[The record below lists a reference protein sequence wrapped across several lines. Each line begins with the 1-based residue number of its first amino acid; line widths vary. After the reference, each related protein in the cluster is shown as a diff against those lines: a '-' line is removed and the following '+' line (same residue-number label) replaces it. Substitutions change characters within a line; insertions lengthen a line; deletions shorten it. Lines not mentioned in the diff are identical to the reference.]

1 MISTNN
7 NLNCSL
13 IMQESAYNT
22 RGLDATFSLQPVLK
36 TCVSDDEIKTPGK
49 YNACL
54 SDDSIEK
61 LYTVVIQQLMPYV
74 NSNNTTSHYTCT
86 NDTKFDANVAKAYHI
101 HEIHENSNFC
111 ESLDRRNYTN
121 YLNYTAHSY

>member
-22 RGLDATFSLQPVLK
+22 RGPSATFSLQPVLK
-36 TCVSDDEIKTPGK
+36 TCVLDDEIKTPDK

-61 LYTVVIQQLMPYV
+61 LYTVVVQQLMPYV

-86 NDTKFDANVAKAYHI
+86 NDTVFDSNAANAYH
-101 HEIHENSNFC
+101 N
-111 ESLDRRNYTN
+111 
-121 YLNYTAHSY
+121 HSIVVIIQII